1 MKGGFM
7 QFKHLRSKLI
17 EAKKD
22 VAGRMSLT
30 YGSQRQDKLA
40 LDPGEKEM
48 SRLNPLRKDL
58 NPAPKDTSKVPD
70 NIKTDVPD
78 FIQQDRDAAEKLK
91 IDNERAR
98 QNYSAGVSATDAAF
112 KEIDRQE
119 KQKYKQDIQGHSTNK
134 GRGWEGK
141 VGK

>member
-7 QFKHLRSKLI
+7 QFKHLRSKII
-17 EAKKD
+17 EAKR
-22 VAGRMSLT
+22 GLMSIDRP
-30 YGSQRQDKLA
+30 SQVPDKEA
-40 LDPGEKEM
+40 LDKGEKM
-48 SRLNPLRKDL
+48 MPRTSP
-58 NPAPKDTSKVPD
+58 PPKDISKVPD

-119 KQKYKQDIQGHSTNK
+119 KQKYKQDIQGYSTNK

>member
-1 MKGGFM
+1 M
-7 QFKHLRSKLI
+7 QFKHLRSKI
-17 EAKKD
+17 SEAKKD
-22 VAGRMSLT
+22 GAGRMSLD
-30 YGSQRQDKLA
+30 YASQRQDKLA

-58 NPAPKDTSKVPD
+58 NSPPKDTSKIPD
-70 NIKTDVPD
+70 NIKTEVPD
-78 FIQQDRDAAEKLK
+78 FIQKDRDAAEKAK

-98 QNYSAGVSATDAAF
+98 QNYSAGVSATNDAF

-119 KQKYKQDIQGHSTNK
+119 KQKHNQDVQGHSINK

-141 VGK
+141 VGAIRK

>member
-1 MKGGFM
+1 M
-7 QFKHLRSKLI
+7 QFKHLRSKI
-17 EAKKD
+17 SEAKKD
-22 VAGRMSLT
+22 LAGRMSLD

-40 LDPGEKEM
+40 LDPGETEM

-58 NPAPKDTSKVPD
+58 NSPPKDTSKIP
-70 NIKTDVPD
+70 N
-78 FIQQDRDAAEKLK
+78 QQDREDAEKAK

-98 QNYSAGVSATDAAF
+98 QNYSAGVSAASDAF

-119 KQKYKQDIQGHSTNK
+119 KQKNNQDVQGHSINK

-141 VGK
+141 VGTIRK

>member
-1 MKGGFM
+1 M
-7 QFKHLRSKLI
+7 QFKHLRSKII

-22 VAGRMSLT
+22 VAGRMSLD

-58 NPAPKDTSKVPD
+58 NSSPKDTSKIPD
-70 NIKTDVPD
+70 
-78 FIQQDRDAAEKLK
+78 QQDREDAEKAK

>member
-1 MKGGFM
+1 M
-7 QFKHLRSKLI
+7 QFKHLRSKI
-17 EAKKD
+17 SEAKKD
-22 VAGRMSLT
+22 VAGRMSLD
-30 YGSQRQDKLA
+30 YASQRQDKLA

-58 NPAPKDTSKVPD
+58 NSPPKDTSK
-70 NIKTDVPD
+70 I
-78 FIQQDRDAAEKLK
+78 IQKDRDAAEKAK

-98 QNYSAGVSATDAAF
+98 QNYSAGVSATNDAF

-119 KQKYKQDIQGHSTNK
+119 KQKHNQDVQGHSINK

-141 VGK
+141 VGAIRK

>member
-1 MKGGFM
+1 M
-7 QFKHLRSKLI
+7 QFKHLRSKII

-22 VAGRMSLT
+22 LAGRMSLD

-40 LDPGEKEM
+40 LDPGETEM

-58 NPAPKDTSKVPD
+58 NSPPKDTSKIP
-70 NIKTDVPD
+70 N
-78 FIQQDRDAAEKLK
+78 QQDREDAEKAK

-98 QNYSAGVSATDAAF
+98 QNYSAGVSATSDAF

-119 KQKYKQDIQGHSTNK
+119 KQKNNQDVQGHSINK

-141 VGK
+141 VGTIRK